1 MTPTSELYN
10 YIFDACEKMGYDTY
24 DHLPLESE
32 NAKYPFVVCGEQQQT
47 NTVTTTS
54 INSTIYMTVHVWGSR
69 RQHDDVSKMMAN
81 IATLS
86 YDPAVRTKH
95 YFFAGKPNLID
106 NQIMIDDTIANTL
119 LWHGVITM
127 AFYLRQK
134 G

>member
-1 MTPTSELYN
+1 MTPTNELYN

-69 RQHDDVSKMMAN
+69 RQRDNVAKMMAN
-81 IATLS
+81 VAALS
-86 YDPAVRTKH
+86 YDPALRTEH
-95 YFFAGKPNLID
+95 HFFTGKPNLID

-127 AFYLRQK
+127 AFYLR
-134 G
+134 

>member
-1 MTPTSELYN
+1 MTPTNELYN

-69 RQHDDVSKMMAN
+69 RQRDNVAKMMAN
-81 IATLS
+81 VATLS
-86 YDPAVRTKH
+86 YDPALRTEH
-95 YFFAGKPNLID
+95 HFFTGKPNLID

-127 AFYLRQK
+127 AFYLR
-134 G
+134 

>member
-1 MTPTSELYN
+1 MSAQAEIYD
-10 YIFDACEKMGYDTY
+10 YIFKACETFGYDTY

-81 IATLS
+81 VAALS
-86 YDPAVRTKH
+86 YDPALRTEH
-95 YFFAGKPNLID
+95 HFFTGKPNLID

-127 AFYLRQK
+127 AFYLR
-134 G
+134 